1 MLDISL
7 IRENPELV
15 KAQFVKL
22 QDETAGQR
30 VDTILA
36 LDKER
41 RALLQE
47 SEVVQQ
53 HRNRL
58 NKGIGRLRGDKS
70 LTDDSRAQR
79 AGQVVA
85 ALDAGNY
92 EVAVAAMEGTAQ
104 DGVAAPV
111 AFETLLAKLAAMGD
125 RVSEFNTRV
134 RDLD

>member
-1 MLDISL
+1 LIPAPASHHPILSHAKLETAIMLDISL

-30 VDTILA
+30 VDTILT
-36 LDKER
+36 LDRER

-70 LTDDSRAQR
+70 LTDDARAQR

-85 ALDAGNY
+85 ALDAANY
-92 EVAVAAMEGTAQ
+92 EAAV
-104 DGVAAPV
+104 
-111 AFETLLAKLAAMGD
+111 
-125 RVSEFNTRV
+125 
-134 RDLD
+134 